1 MLEFKGLLCFSTNS
15 FILQL
20 TVYFTLHTF
29 RVDFSLYNNFRLNRW
44 AEFQLVPILQQ
55 ELINLVILWFCTKSD
70 FAHLILTVTRSF
82 IYANPKWSF
91 K

>member
-15 FILQL
+15 LILQL

-29 RVDFSLYNNFRLNRW
+29 RVDFSFCNNFRLDRW
-44 AEFQLVPILQQ
+44 TEFQLVPILQQ
-55 ELINLVILWFCTKSD
+55 KLINLIILWFCTKSD
-70 FAHLILTVTRSF
+70 FAHLILTVARSL
-82 IYANPKWSF
+82 IYANPKWSL